1 MISGYK
7 IINQNNDEDVLFLYL
22 DFSFEFGGKKQGFF
36 KTIKRF
42 LKTIN
47 FKGTK
52 ILLVSSGIIIGT
64 LYINPYKINKL
75 DTPTNYNYVSKIII
89 HDFNENELTDYEIN
103 VNNDNK
109 IQEGNIL
116 EKEKNDSVN
125 NTTNVNIQE
134 SNKLSNNVEANS
146 TNKSNYTETKKD
158 NYTETKKDNYTGT
171 KKEDIKKN
179 EITVTVYRNNGKIIN
194 LELEEYVLGVVG
206 AEMPASFNIEALK
219 AQAILAR
226 TYALKSI
233 KNGKKLTD
241 TVSTQAYKDNSELQ
255 KLWKNDYIKY
265 YEKIKKAVNE
275 TKGKI
280 ILYNNEYIDAVYHST
295 SNGKTENSKNV
306 WKNSLPYLVSVDSSW
321 DKNVKSYKKETIFEI
336 NEFCNILKLDVEEPI
351 TYEIIHNETG
361 RVRQITIN
369 NKTFSG
375 TEFRILLKL
384 RSADFEIEINDE
396 KVKVTT
402 YGYGHG
408 VGMSQYGANEMAKQG
423 YSYIQILKHYYTGV
437 VIK

>member
-22 DFSFEFGGKKQGFF
+22 DFSFEFGGKKQSFF

-109 IQEGNIL
+109 IQKGNIL

-125 NTTNVNIQE
+125 NATNVNIQK
-134 SNKLSNNVEANS
+134 SNKLSNNVEENS
-146 TNKSNYTETKKD
+146 TNKSNFTETKKD
-158 NYTETKKDNYTGT
+158 NYTETKKEN
-171 KKEDIKKN
+171 IKKN

-255 KLWKNDYIKY
+255 KLWKNDYTKY

-275 TKGKI
+275 TKGKV

-375 TEFRILLKL
+375 TEFRNLLKL

>member
-22 DFSFEFGGKKQGFF
+22 DFSFEFGGKKQSFF

-103 VNNDNK
+103 INKDNK
-109 IQEGNIL
+109 IQKGNIL

-125 NTTNVNIQE
+125 NVTNVNIQK
-134 SNKLSNNVEANS
+134 SNKLSNNVEENS
-146 TNKSNYTETKKD
+146 TNKSNFTETKKD
-158 NYTETKKDNYTGT
+158 NYKETKKEN
-171 KKEDIKKN
+171 IKKN

-255 KLWKNDYIKY
+255 KLWKNDYTKY

-275 TKGKI
+275 TKGKV

-375 TEFRILLKL
+375 TEFRNLLKL
-384 RSADFEIEINDE
+384 RSTDFEIEINDE
-396 KVKVTT
+396 KIKVTT

>member
-1 MISGYK
+1 MICGYK

-22 DFSFEFGGKKQGFF
+22 DFSFEFGGKKQSFF

-75 DTPTNYNYVSKIII
+75 NTPTNYNYVSKIII

-103 VNNDNK
+103 VNKDNK
-109 IQEGNIL
+109 ILKGNIL
-116 EKEKNDSVN
+116 EKEKINSVN
-125 NTTNVNIQE
+125 NATNVNIKE
-134 SNKLSNNVEANS
+134 SNKLSNNVEENS
-146 TNKSNYTETKKD
+146 TNKSNFTETKKD
-158 NYTETKKDNYTGT
+158 NYKETKKEN
-171 KKEDIKKN
+171 IKKN

-219 AQAILAR
+219 AQTILAR

-255 KLWKNDYIKY
+255 KLWKNDYTKY

-275 TKGKI
+275 TKGKV

-375 TEFRILLKL
+375 TEFRNLLKL

-396 KVKVTT
+396 KIKVTT

>member
-22 DFSFEFGGKKQGFF
+22 DFSFEFGGKKQSFF

-103 VNNDNK
+103 INKDDK
-109 IQEGNIL
+109 IQKGNIL

-125 NTTNVNIQE
+125 NATNVNIQK
-134 SNKLSNNVEANS
+134 SNKLSNNVEENS
-146 TNKSNYTETKKD
+146 TNKSNLTETKKD
-158 NYTETKKDNYTGT
+158 NYTETKKEN
-171 KKEDIKKN
+171 IKKN

-255 KLWKNDYIKY
+255 KLWKNDYTKY

-275 TKGKI
+275 TKGKV

-306 WKNSLPYLVSVDSSW
+306 WKNILPYLVSVDSSW

-375 TEFRILLKL
+375 TEFRNLLKL
-384 RSADFEIEINDE
+384 RSTDFEIEINDE

>member
-22 DFSFEFGGKKQGFF
+22 DFSFEFGGKKQSFF

-103 VNNDNK
+103 INKDGK
-109 IQEGNIL
+109 IQKGNIL
-116 EKEKNDSVN
+116 KKEKNDSVN
-125 NTTNVNIQE
+125 NVTNVNIQK
-134 SNKLSNNVEANS
+134 SNKLSNNVEENS
-146 TNKSNYTETKKD
+146 TNKSNFTETKKD
-158 NYTETKKDNYTGT
+158 NYTETKKEN
-171 KKEDIKKN
+171 IKKN

-255 KLWKNDYIKY
+255 KLWKNDYTKY

-275 TKGKI
+275 TKGKV

-306 WKNSLPYLVSVDSSW
+306 WKNILPYLVSVDSSW

-375 TEFRILLKL
+375 TEFRNLLKL

-408 VGMSQYGANEMAKQG
+408 VGMSQYGANEMAKEGIG
-423 YSYIQILKHYYTGV
+423 YKGILEHYYNV
-437 VIK
+437 KI

>member
-1 MISGYK
+1 MICGYK

-22 DFSFEFGGKKQGFF
+22 DFSFEFGGKKQSFF

-103 VNNDNK
+103 VNKDNK
-109 IQEGNIL
+109 MLKGNIL
-116 EKEKNDSVN
+116 EKEKIDSVN
-125 NTTNVNIQE
+125 NATNVNIQK
-134 SNKLSNNVEANS
+134 SNKLSNNVEENS
-146 TNKSNYTETKKD
+146 TNKSNFTETKKD
-158 NYTETKKDNYTGT
+158 NYKETKKEN
-171 KKEDIKKN
+171 IKKN

-219 AQAILAR
+219 AQTILAR

-255 KLWKNDYIKY
+255 KLWKNDYTKY

-275 TKGKI
+275 TKGKV

-306 WKNSLPYLVSVDSSW
+306 WKNILPYLVSVDSSW

-369 NKTFSG
+369 NKTFAG
-375 TEFRILLKL
+375 TEFRNLLKL
-384 RSADFEIEINDE
+384 RSTDFEIEINDE

>member
-1 MISGYK
+1 MINGYK

-22 DFSFEFGGKKQGFF
+22 DFSFEFGGKKQSFF

-103 VNNDNK
+103 INKDDK
-109 IQEGNIL
+109 IQKGNIL

-125 NTTNVNIQE
+125 NATNVNIQK
-134 SNKLSNNVEANS
+134 SNKLSNNVEENS
-146 TNKSNYTETKKD
+146 TNKSNLTETKKE
-158 NYTETKKDNYTGT
+158 N
-171 KKEDIKKN
+171 IKKN

-255 KLWKNDYIKY
+255 KLWKNDYTKY

-275 TKGKI
+275 TKGKV

-336 NEFCNILKLDVEEPI
+336 NEFCNILKLDVEEAI
-351 TYEIIHNETG
+351 TYEIIHNQTG

-375 TEFRILLKL
+375 TEFRNLLKL
-384 RSADFEIEINDE
+384 RSTDFEIEINDE

>member
-1 MISGYK
+1 MINGYK

-22 DFSFEFGGKKQGFF
+22 DFSFEFGGKKQSFF

-75 DTPTNYNYVSKIII
+75 DTPTNYNYISKIII

-103 VNNDNK
+103 INKDNK
-109 IQEGNIL
+109 IQKGNIL

-125 NTTNVNIQE
+125 NVTNVNIQK
-134 SNKLSNNVEANS
+134 SNKLSNNVEENS
-146 TNKSNYTETKKD
+146 TNKSNLAETKKE
-158 NYTETKKDNYTGT
+158 N
-171 KKEDIKKN
+171 IKKN

-255 KLWKNDYIKY
+255 KLWKNDYTKY

-275 TKGKI
+275 TKGKV

-306 WKNSLPYLVSVDSSW
+306 WKNILPYLVSVDSSW

-369 NKTFSG
+369 NKTFAG
-375 TEFRILLKL
+375 TEFRNLLKL
-384 RSADFEIEINDE
+384 RSTDFEIEINDE

>member
-1 MISGYK
+1 MINGYK

-22 DFSFEFGGKKQGFF
+22 DFSFEFGGKKQSFF

-52 ILLVSSGIIIGT
+52 ILLISSGIIIGT

-103 VNNDNK
+103 INKDDK
-109 IQEGNIL
+109 IQKGNIL
-116 EKEKNDSVN
+116 EKEKNGSVN
-125 NTTNVNIQE
+125 NVTNVNIQK
-134 SNKLSNNVEANS
+134 SNKLSNNVEENS
-146 TNKSNYTETKKD
+146 TNKSNLTETKKD
-158 NYTETKKDNYTGT
+158 NYTETKKEN
-171 KKEDIKKN
+171 IKKN

-255 KLWKNDYIKY
+255 KLWKNDYTKY

-275 TKGKI
+275 TKGKV

-375 TEFRILLKL
+375 TEFRNLLKL
-384 RSADFEIEINDE
+384 RSTDFEIEINDE

>member
-22 DFSFEFGGKKQGFF
+22 DFSFEFGGKKQSFF

-103 VNNDNK
+103 INKDNK
-109 IQEGNIL
+109 IQKGNIL

-125 NTTNVNIQE
+125 NVTNVNIQK
-134 SNKLSNNVEANS
+134 SNKLSNNVEENS
-146 TNKSNYTETKKD
+146 TNKSNFTETKKD
-158 NYTETKKDNYTGT
+158 NYKETKKEN
-171 KKEDIKKN
+171 IKKN

-255 KLWKNDYIKY
+255 KLWKNDYTKY

-275 TKGKI
+275 TKGKV

-375 TEFRILLKL
+375 TEFRNLLKL

>member
-22 DFSFEFGGKKQGFF
+22 DFSFEFGGKKQSFF

-75 DTPTNYNYVSKIII
+75 DTPTNYNYISKIII
-89 HDFNENELTDYEIN
+89 HDFNENELTDYEIDIN
-103 VNNDNK
+103 KDNK
-109 IQEGNIL
+109 IQKGNIL

-125 NTTNVNIQE
+125 NTTNVNIQK
-134 SNKLSNNVEANS
+134 SNKLSNNVEENS
-146 TNKSNYTETKKD
+146 TNKSNLAETKKE
-158 NYTETKKDNYTGT
+158 N
-171 KKEDIKKN
+171 IKKN

-255 KLWKNDYIKY
+255 KLWKNDYTKY

-375 TEFRILLKL
+375 TEFRNLLKL

>member
-22 DFSFEFGGKKQGFF
+22 DFSFEFGGKKQSFF

-52 ILLVSSGIIIGT
+52 ILLISSGIIIGT

-103 VNNDNK
+103 INKDDK
-109 IQEGNIL
+109 IQKGNIL
-116 EKEKNDSVN
+116 GKEKNDSVN
-125 NTTNVNIQE
+125 NATNVNIQK
-134 SNKLSNNVEANS
+134 SNKLSNNVEENS
-146 TNKSNYTETKKD
+146 TNKSNLTETKKD
-158 NYTETKKDNYTGT
+158 NYTETKKEN
-171 KKEDIKKN
+171 IKKN
-179 EITVTVYRNNGKIIN
+179 EITVTVYRSNGKIIN

-255 KLWKNDYIKY
+255 KLWKNDYTKY

-275 TKGKI
+275 TKGKV

-375 TEFRILLKL
+375 TEFRNLLKL
-384 RSADFEIEINDE
+384 RSTDFEIEINDE
-396 KVKVTT
+396 KIKVTT

>member
-22 DFSFEFGGKKQGFF
+22 DFSFEFGGKKQSFF

-103 VNNDNK
+103 INKDDK
-109 IQEGNIL
+109 IQKGNIL
-116 EKEKNDSVN
+116 EKEKNGSVN
-125 NTTNVNIQE
+125 NVTNVNIQK
-134 SNKLSNNVEANS
+134 SNKLSNNVEENS
-146 TNKSNYTETKKD
+146 TNKSNFTETKKD
-158 NYTETKKDNYTGT
+158 NYTETKKEN
-171 KKEDIKKN
+171 IKKN

-255 KLWKNDYIKY
+255 KLWKNDYTKY

-275 TKGKI
+275 TKGKV

-306 WKNSLPYLVSVDSSW
+306 WKNILPYLVSVDSSW

-375 TEFRILLKL
+375 TEFRNLLKL

>member
-22 DFSFEFGGKKQGFF
+22 DFSFEFGGKKQSFF

-103 VNNDNK
+103 INKDGK
-109 IQEGNIL
+109 IQKGNIL

-125 NTTNVNIQE
+125 NVTNVNIQK
-134 SNKLSNNVEANS
+134 SNKLSNNVEENS
-146 TNKSNYTETKKD
+146 TNKSNFTETKKD
-158 NYTETKKDNYTGT
+158 NYTETKKEN
-171 KKEDIKKN
+171 IKKN
-179 EITVTVYRNNGKIIN
+179 EITVTIYRNNGKIIN

-255 KLWKNDYIKY
+255 KLWKNDYTKY

-275 TKGKI
+275 TKGKV

-336 NEFCNILKLDVEEPI
+336 NEFCNILKLDVEETI

-375 TEFRILLKL
+375 TEFRNLLKL
-384 RSADFEIEINDE
+384 RSTDFEIEINDE

>member
-1 MISGYK
+1 MINGYK

-22 DFSFEFGGKKQGFF
+22 DFSFEFGGKKQSFF

-103 VNNDNK
+103 INKDNK
-109 IQEGNIL
+109 IQKGNIL

-125 NTTNVNIQE
+125 NVTNVNIQK
-134 SNKLSNNVEANS
+134 SNKLSNNVEENS
-146 TNKSNYTETKKD
+146 TNKSNFTETKKD
-158 NYTETKKDNYTGT
+158 NYKETKKEN
-171 KKEDIKKN
+171 IKKN

-255 KLWKNDYIKY
+255 KLWKNDYTKY

-275 TKGKI
+275 TKGI
-280 ILYNNEYIDAVYHST
+280 VILYNNEYIDAVYHST

-306 WKNSLPYLVSVDSSW
+306 WKNSLPYLVSVDSSC

-375 TEFRILLKL
+375 TEFRNLLKL

>member
-1 MISGYK
+1 MINGYK

-22 DFSFEFGGKKQGFF
+22 DFSFEFGGKKQSFF

-103 VNNDNK
+103 INKDNK
-109 IQEGNIL
+109 IQKGNIL

-125 NTTNVNIQE
+125 NATNVNIQK
-134 SNKLSNNVEANS
+134 SNKLSNNVEENS
-146 TNKSNYTETKKD
+146 TNKSNFTETKKE
-158 NYTETKKDNYTGT
+158 N
-171 KKEDIKKN
+171 IKKN

-255 KLWKNDYIKY
+255 KLWKNDYTKY

-375 TEFRILLKL
+375 TEFRNLLKL

>member
-22 DFSFEFGGKKQGFF
+22 DFSFEFGGKKQSFF

-103 VNNDNK
+103 INKDDK
-109 IQEGNIL
+109 IQKGNIL

-125 NTTNVNIQE
+125 NATNVNIQK
-134 SNKLSNNVEANS
+134 SNKLSNNVEENS
-146 TNKSNYTETKKD
+146 TNKSNLTETKKD
-158 NYTETKKDNYTGT
+158 NYTETKKEN
-171 KKEDIKKN
+171 IKKN

-255 KLWKNDYIKY
+255 KLWKNDYTKY

-275 TKGKI
+275 TKGKV

-306 WKNSLPYLVSVDSSW
+306 WKNILPYLVSVDSSW

-375 TEFRILLKL
+375 TEFRNLLKL
-384 RSADFEIEINDE
+384 RSTDFEIEINDE

-423 YSYIQILKHYYTGV
+423 YSYIQILKYYYTGV

>member
-22 DFSFEFGGKKQGFF
+22 DFSFEFGGKKQSFF

-103 VNNDNK
+103 INKDNK
-109 IQEGNIL
+109 IQKGNIL
-116 EKEKNDSVN
+116 EKEKNDNVN
-125 NTTNVNIQE
+125 NVTNVNIQK
-134 SNKLSNNVEANS
+134 SNKLSNNVEENS
-146 TNKSNYTETKKD
+146 TNKSNFTETKKE
-158 NYTETKKDNYTGT
+158 N
-171 KKEDIKKN
+171 IKKN

-255 KLWKNDYIKY
+255 KLWKNDYTKY

-275 TKGKI
+275 TKGKV

-306 WKNSLPYLVSVDSSW
+306 WKNILPYLVSVDSSW

-375 TEFRILLKL
+375 TEFRNLLKL

>member
-22 DFSFEFGGKKQGFF
+22 DFSFEFGGKKQSFF

-75 DTPTNYNYVSKIII
+75 DTPTNYNYISKIII
-89 HDFNENELTDYEIN
+89 HDFNENELTDYEIDIN
-103 VNNDNK
+103 KDNK
-109 IQEGNIL
+109 IQKGNIL

-125 NTTNVNIQE
+125 NTTNVNIQK
-134 SNKLSNNVEANS
+134 SNKLSNNVEENS
-146 TNKSNYTETKKD
+146 TNKSNLAETKKE
-158 NYTETKKDNYTGT
+158 N
-171 KKEDIKKN
+171 IKKN

-255 KLWKNDYIKY
+255 KLWKNDYTKY

-275 TKGKI
+275 TKGKT

-375 TEFRILLKL
+375 TEFRNLLKL

>member
-1 MISGYK
+1 MINGYK

-22 DFSFEFGGKKQGFF
+22 DFSFEFGGKKQSFF

-75 DTPTNYNYVSKIII
+75 DTPTNYNYISKIII

-103 VNNDNK
+103 INKDNK
-109 IQEGNIL
+109 IQKGNIL

-125 NTTNVNIQE
+125 NVTNVNIQK
-134 SNKLSNNVEANS
+134 SNKLSNNVEENS
-146 TNKSNYTETKKD
+146 TNKSNLAETKKE
-158 NYTETKKDNYTGT
+158 N
-171 KKEDIKKN
+171 IKKN

-255 KLWKNDYIKY
+255 KLWKNDYTKY

-375 TEFRILLKL
+375 TEFRNLLKL

-437 VIK
+437 VIKWYIS

>member
-22 DFSFEFGGKKQGFF
+22 DFSFEFGGKKQSFF

-103 VNNDNK
+103 VNKDNK
-109 IQEGNIL
+109 ILKGNIL
-116 EKEKNDSVN
+116 EKEKINSVN
-125 NTTNVNIQE
+125 NATNVNIKE
-134 SNKLSNNVEANS
+134 SNKLSNNVEENS
-146 TNKSNYTETKKD
+146 TNKSNFTETKKE
-158 NYTETKKDNYTGT
+158 NYKETKKEN
-171 KKEDIKKN
+171 IKKN

-219 AQAILAR
+219 AQTILAR

-255 KLWKNDYIKY
+255 KLWKNDYTKY

-275 TKGKI
+275 TKGKV

-375 TEFRILLKL
+375 TEFRNLLKL

-396 KVKVTT
+396 KIKVTT

>member
-22 DFSFEFGGKKQGFF
+22 DFSFEFGGKKQSFF

-103 VNNDNK
+103 INKDNK
-109 IQEGNIL
+109 IQKGNIL
-116 EKEKNDSVN
+116 EKEKNDNVN
-125 NTTNVNIQE
+125 NVTNVNIQK
-134 SNKLSNNVEANS
+134 SNKLSNNVEENS
-146 TNKSNYTETKKD
+146 TNKSNFTETKKD
-158 NYTETKKDNYTGT
+158 NYKETKKEN
-171 KKEDIKKN
+171 IKKN

-255 KLWKNDYIKY
+255 KLWKNDYTKY

-275 TKGKI
+275 TKGKV

-375 TEFRILLKL
+375 TEFRNLLKL

>member
-22 DFSFEFGGKKQGFF
+22 DFSFEFGGKKQSFF

-103 VNNDNK
+103 INKDNR
-109 IQEGNIL
+109 IQKGNIL
-116 EKEKNDSVN
+116 EKEKNDNVN
-125 NTTNVNIQE
+125 NVTNVNIQK
-134 SNKLSNNVEANS
+134 SNKLSNNVEENS
-146 TNKSNYTETKKD
+146 TNKSNFTETKKD
-158 NYTETKKDNYTGT
+158 NYTETKKGN
-171 KKEDIKKN
+171 IKKN

-255 KLWKNDYIKY
+255 KLWKNDYTKY

-275 TKGKI
+275 TKGKV

-375 TEFRILLKL
+375 TEFRNLLKL

>member
-1 MISGYK
+1 MINGYK
-7 IINQNNDEDVLFLYL
+7 IINQNNDENVLFLYL
-22 DFSFEFGGKKQGFF
+22 DFSFEFGGKKQSFF

-103 VNNDNK
+103 INKDDK
-109 IQEGNIL
+109 IQKGNIL

-125 NTTNVNIQE
+125 NVTNVNIQK
-134 SNKLSNNVEANS
+134 SNKLSNNVEENS
-146 TNKSNYTETKKD
+146 TNKSNFTETKKD
-158 NYTETKKDNYTGT
+158 NYKETKKEN
-171 KKEDIKKN
+171 IKKN

-255 KLWKNDYIKY
+255 KLWKNDYTKY

-275 TKGKI
+275 TKGKV

-306 WKNSLPYLVSVDSSW
+306 WKNILPYLVSVDSSW

-369 NKTFSG
+369 NKTFAG
-375 TEFRILLKL
+375 TEFRNLLKL
-384 RSADFEIEINDE
+384 RSTDFEIEINDE

>member
-1 MISGYK
+1 MINGYK

-22 DFSFEFGGKKQGFF
+22 DFSFEFGGKKQSFF

-52 ILLVSSGIIIGT
+52 ILLISSGIIIGT

-103 VNNDNK
+103 INKDDK
-109 IQEGNIL
+109 IQKGNIL

-125 NTTNVNIQE
+125 NATNVNIQK
-134 SNKLSNNVEANS
+134 SNKLSNNVEENS
-146 TNKSNYTETKKD
+146 TNKSNLTETKKD
-158 NYTETKKDNYTGT
+158 NYTETKKEN
-171 KKEDIKKN
+171 IKKN

-255 KLWKNDYIKY
+255 KLWKNDYTKY

-275 TKGKI
+275 TKGKV

-336 NEFCNILKLDVEEPI
+336 NEFCNILKLDVEEAI

-375 TEFRILLKL
+375 TEFRNLLKL
-384 RSADFEIEINDE
+384 RSTDFEIEINDE

>member
-1 MISGYK
+1 MINGYK
-7 IINQNNDEDVLFLYL
+7 IINQNNDENVLFLYL
-22 DFSFEFGGKKQGFF
+22 DFSFEFGGKKQSFF

-103 VNNDNK
+103 INKDDK
-109 IQEGNIL
+109 IQKGNIL

-125 NTTNVNIQE
+125 NATNVNIQK
-134 SNKLSNNVEANS
+134 SNKLSNNVEENS
-146 TNKSNYTETKKD
+146 TNKSNFTETKKD
-158 NYTETKKDNYTGT
+158 NYKETKKEN
-171 KKEDIKKN
+171 IKKN

-255 KLWKNDYIKY
+255 KLWKNDYTKY

-275 TKGKI
+275 TKGKV

-306 WKNSLPYLVSVDSSW
+306 WKNILPYLVSVDSSW

-369 NKTFSG
+369 NKTFAG
-375 TEFRILLKL
+375 TEFRNLLKL
-384 RSADFEIEINDE
+384 RSTDFEIEINDE

>member
-1 MISGYK
+1 MINGYK

-22 DFSFEFGGKKQGFF
+22 DFSFEFGGKKQSFF

-75 DTPTNYNYVSKIII
+75 DTPANYNYVSKIII

-103 VNNDNK
+103 INKDDK
-109 IQEGNIL
+109 IQKGNIL

-125 NTTNVNIQE
+125 NATNVNIQK
-134 SNKLSNNVEANS
+134 SNKLSNNVEENS
-146 TNKSNYTETKKD
+146 TNKSNLTETKKD
-158 NYTETKKDNYTGT
+158 NYTETKKEN
-171 KKEDIKKN
+171 IKKN

-255 KLWKNDYIKY
+255 KLWKNDYTKY

-275 TKGKI
+275 TKGKV

-306 WKNSLPYLVSVDSSW
+306 WKNILPYLVSVDSSW

-336 NEFCNILKLDVEEPI
+336 NEFCNILKLDVEEPV

-375 TEFRILLKL
+375 NEFRNLLKL
-384 RSADFEIEINDE
+384 RSTDFEIEINDE

-423 YSYIQILKHYYTGV
+423 YSYIQILKYYYTGV

>member
-22 DFSFEFGGKKQGFF
+22 DFSFEFGGKKQSFF

-103 VNNDNK
+103 INKDDK
-109 IQEGNIL
+109 IQKGNIL

-125 NTTNVNIQE
+125 NATNVNIQK
-134 SNKLSNNVEANS
+134 SNKLSNNVEENS
-146 TNKSNYTETKKD
+146 TNKSNLTETKKD
-158 NYTETKKDNYTGT
+158 NYTETKKEN
-171 KKEDIKKN
+171 IKKN

-255 KLWKNDYIKY
+255 KLWKNDYTKY

-275 TKGKI
+275 TKGKV

-336 NEFCNILKLDVEEPI
+336 NEFCNILKLDVEEAI
-351 TYEIIHNETG
+351 TYEIIHNQTG

-375 TEFRILLKL
+375 TEFRNLLKL
-384 RSADFEIEINDE
+384 RSTDFEIEINDE

>member
-22 DFSFEFGGKKQGFF
+22 DFSFEFGGKKQSFF

-103 VNNDNK
+103 INKDNK
-109 IQEGNIL
+109 IQKGNIL

-125 NTTNVNIQE
+125 NVTNVNIQK
-134 SNKLSNNVEANS
+134 SNKLSNNVEENS
-146 TNKSNYTETKKD
+146 TNKSNLTETKKD
-158 NYTETKKDNYTGT
+158 NYTETKKEN
-171 KKEDIKKN
+171 IKKN
-179 EITVTVYRNNGKIIN
+179 EITVTVYRSNGKIIN

-255 KLWKNDYIKY
+255 KLWKNDYTKY

-275 TKGKI
+275 TKGKV

-375 TEFRILLKL
+375 TEFRNLLKL
-384 RSADFEIEINDE
+384 RSTDFEIEINDE

>member
-22 DFSFEFGGKKQGFF
+22 DFSFEFGGKKQSFF

-89 HDFNENELTDYEIN
+89 HDFNENEFTDYEIN
-103 VNNDNK
+103 INKDSK
-109 IQEGNIL
+109 IQKGNIL

-125 NTTNVNIQE
+125 NATNVNIQK
-134 SNKLSNNVEANS
+134 SNKLSNNVEENS
-146 TNKSNYTETKKD
+146 TNKSNLTETKKD
-158 NYTETKKDNYTGT
+158 NYTETKKEN
-171 KKEDIKKN
+171 IKKN

-255 KLWKNDYIKY
+255 KLWKNDYTKY

-275 TKGKI
+275 TKGKV

-375 TEFRILLKL
+375 TEFRNLLKL
-384 RSADFEIEINDE
+384 RSTDFEIEINDE
-396 KVKVTT
+396 KIKVTT

>member
-22 DFSFEFGGKKQGFF
+22 DFSFEFGGKKQSFF

-103 VNNDNK
+103 INKDDK
-109 IQEGNIL
+109 IQKGNIL

-125 NTTNVNIQE
+125 NATNVNIQK
-134 SNKLSNNVEANS
+134 SNKLSNNVEENS
-146 TNKSNYTETKKD
+146 TNKSNLTETKKD
-158 NYTETKKDNYTGT
+158 NYTETKKEN
-171 KKEDIKKN
+171 IKKN

-255 KLWKNDYIKY
+255 KLWKNDYTKY

-275 TKGKI
+275 TKGKV

-375 TEFRILLKL
+375 TEFRNLLKL

-423 YSYIQILKHYYTGV
+423 YSYIQILKYYYTGV

>member
-22 DFSFEFGGKKQGFF
+22 DFSFEFGGKKQSFF

-103 VNNDNK
+103 INKDDK
-109 IQEGNIL
+109 IQKGNIL

-125 NTTNVNIQE
+125 NATNVNIQK
-134 SNKLSNNVEANS
+134 SNKLSNNVEENS
-146 TNKSNYTETKKD
+146 TNKSNLTETKKD
-158 NYTETKKDNYTGT
+158 NYTETKKEN
-171 KKEDIKKN
+171 IKKN

-255 KLWKNDYIKY
+255 KLWKNDYTKY

-275 TKGKI
+275 TKGKV

-375 TEFRILLKL
+375 TEFRNLLKL
-384 RSADFEIEINDE
+384 RSTDFEIEINDE

>member
-7 IINQNNDEDVLFLYL
+7 IINQNNDENVLFLYL
-22 DFSFEFGGKKQGFF
+22 DFSFEFGGKKQSFF

-103 VNNDNK
+103 INKDDK
-109 IQEGNIL
+109 IQKGNIL

-125 NTTNVNIQE
+125 NVTNVNIQK
-134 SNKLSNNVEANS
+134 SNKLSNNVKENS
-146 TNKSNYTETKKD
+146 TNKSNLTETKKD
-158 NYTETKKDNYTGT
+158 NYTETKKEN
-171 KKEDIKKN
+171 IKKN

-255 KLWKNDYIKY
+255 KLWKNDYTKY

-275 TKGKI
+275 TKGKV

-375 TEFRILLKL
+375 TEFRNLLKL

>member
-7 IINQNNDEDVLFLYL
+7 IINKNNDEDVLFLYL
-22 DFSFEFGGKKQGFF
+22 DFSFEFGGKKQSFF

-103 VNNDNK
+103 INKDDK
-109 IQEGNIL
+109 IQKGNIL

-125 NTTNVNIQE
+125 NATNVNIQK
-134 SNKLSNNVEANS
+134 SNKLSNNVEENS
-146 TNKSNYTETKKD
+146 TNKSNLTETKKD
-158 NYTETKKDNYTGT
+158 NYTETKKEN
-171 KKEDIKKN
+171 IKKN

-255 KLWKNDYIKY
+255 KLWKNDYTKY

-275 TKGKI
+275 TKGKV

-306 WKNSLPYLVSVDSSW
+306 WKNILPYLVSVDSSW

-375 TEFRILLKL
+375 TEFRNLLKL
-384 RSADFEIEINDE
+384 RSTDFEIEINDE

-423 YSYIQILKHYYTGV
+423 YSYIQILKYYYTGV

>member
-1 MISGYK
+1 MINGYK
-7 IINQNNDEDVLFLYL
+7 IINQNNDENVLFLYL
-22 DFSFEFGGKKQGFF
+22 DFSFEFGGKKQSFF

-103 VNNDNK
+103 INKDDK
-109 IQEGNIL
+109 IQKGNIL

-125 NTTNVNIQE
+125 NATNVNIQK
-134 SNKLSNNVEANS
+134 SNKLSNNVEKNS
-146 TNKSNYTETKKD
+146 TNKSNLTETKKD
-158 NYTETKKDNYTGT
+158 NYTETKKEN
-171 KKEDIKKN
+171 IKKN

-255 KLWKNDYIKY
+255 KLWKNDYTKY

-275 TKGKI
+275 TKGKV

-375 TEFRILLKL
+375 TEFRNLLKL

-396 KVKVTT
+396 KIKVTT

>member
-22 DFSFEFGGKKQGFF
+22 DFSFEFGGKKQSFF

-103 VNNDNK
+103 INKDDK
-109 IQEGNIL
+109 IQKGNIL

-125 NTTNVNIQE
+125 NATNVNIQK
-134 SNKLSNNVEANS
+134 SNKLSNNVEENS
-146 TNKSNYTETKKD
+146 TNKSNLTETKKD
-158 NYTETKKDNYTGT
+158 NYTETKKEN
-171 KKEDIKKN
+171 IKKN

-255 KLWKNDYIKY
+255 KLWKNDYTKY

-275 TKGKI
+275 TKGKV

-306 WKNSLPYLVSVDSSW
+306 WKNILPYLVSVDSSW

-369 NKTFSG
+369 NKTFAG
-375 TEFRILLKL
+375 TEFRNLLKL
-384 RSADFEIEINDE
+384 RSTDFEIEINDE

>member
-22 DFSFEFGGKKQGFF
+22 DFSFEFGGKKQSFF

-103 VNNDNK
+103 INKDNR
-109 IQEGNIL
+109 IQKGNIL

-125 NTTNVNIQE
+125 NVTNVNIQK
-134 SNKLSNNVEANS
+134 SNKLSNNVEENS
-146 TNKSNYTETKKD
+146 TNKSNFTETKKD
-158 NYTETKKDNYTGT
+158 NYKETKKEN
-171 KKEDIKKN
+171 IKKN

-255 KLWKNDYIKY
+255 KLWKNDYTKY

-275 TKGKI
+275 TKGI
-280 ILYNNEYIDAVYHST
+280 VILYNNEYIDAVYHST

-375 TEFRILLKL
+375 TEFRNLLKL

>member
-22 DFSFEFGGKKQGFF
+22 DFSFEFGGKKQSFF

-103 VNNDNK
+103 INKDGK
-109 IQEGNIL
+109 IQKGNIL

-125 NTTNVNIQE
+125 NVTNVNIQK
-134 SNKLSNNVEANS
+134 SNKLSNNVKENS
-146 TNKSNYTETKKD
+146 TNKSNFTETKKD
-158 NYTETKKDNYTGT
+158 NYKETKKEN
-171 KKEDIKKN
+171 IKKN

-255 KLWKNDYIKY
+255 KLWKNDYTKY

-275 TKGKI
+275 TKGKV

-375 TEFRILLKL
+375 TEFRNLLKL

>member
-1 MISGYK
+1 MINGYK

-22 DFSFEFGGKKQGFF
+22 DFSFEFGGKKQSFF

-75 DTPTNYNYVSKIII
+75 DTPTNYNYISKIII

-103 VNNDNK
+103 INKDNK
-109 IQEGNIL
+109 IQKGNIL

-125 NTTNVNIQE
+125 NVTNVNIQK
-134 SNKLSNNVEANS
+134 SNKLSNNVKENS
-146 TNKSNYTETKKD
+146 TNKSNLAETKKE
-158 NYTETKKDNYTGT
+158 N
-171 KKEDIKKN
+171 IKKN

-255 KLWKNDYIKY
+255 KLWKNDYTKY

-375 TEFRILLKL
+375 TEFRNLLKL

>member
-22 DFSFEFGGKKQGFF
+22 DFSFEFGGKKQSFF

-103 VNNDNK
+103 INKDGK
-109 IQEGNIL
+109 IQKGNIL

-125 NTTNVNIQE
+125 NVTNVNIQKN
-134 SNKLSNNVEANS
+134 NKLSNNVEENS
-146 TNKSNYTETKKD
+146 TNKSNFTETKKD
-158 NYTETKKDNYTGT
+158 NYKETKKEN
-171 KKEDIKKN
+171 IKKN

-255 KLWKNDYIKY
+255 KLWKNDYTKY

-275 TKGKI
+275 TKGKV

-306 WKNSLPYLVSVDSSW
+306 WKNILPYLVSVDSSW

-375 TEFRILLKL
+375 TEFRNLLKL

-408 VGMSQYGANEMAKQG
+408 VGMSQYGVNEMAKRG